1 MIKPLPI
8 IASGSAIARPFN
20 TTRADLCSLP
30 VANISNVP
38 LRLAPPD
45 VDEDHYFDALDTQ
58 PWLTPVSP
66 QWPRLNALALQIKE
80 AIHYQIHL
88 LSQTSMATTLL
99 SVIHPDLSKLLAAA
113 LICSGRGK
121 EIVCQAAL
129 IAGLQLINQ
138 LIYLAAGMTS
148 KAAILSSLPGLLII
162 WLQHHQVSLA
172 AKLLQSI
179 VVLLSSW
186 STSCVFENIGQ
197 PGWLVD
203 LHQQLIFPVTQLCR
217 ESGAGEVVMTGITL
231 IVGLYSALALSGWLK
246 GKKPSPTMLSDGLRI
261 IEDICQLSTR
271 SSNLQLL
278 HNKELVGRQKKAW
291 YRATHHPRWDESKA
305 DKALN
310 RAVIRCIPRNILL
323 QKDRPNSNTDRS
335 SAPVSFEANY
345 HRAYQQI
352 EQQILA
358 RQLTVCPDDSKRIV
372 SPMVREN
379 LAVLPDDAS
388 GQAASSSEGASAP
401 LLIPA
406 ALIAAAAV
414 PNVWWQRRT
423 NLLLPAAGVT
433 LLAAAGYL
441 RQRITRLETPTKL
454 HTDNVK
460 PSINLCADARN
471 TIRQLLS
478 SNKTYV
484 NLAVELFDK
493 LFDNQGDLNFSFA
506 DKLLEKWNIT
516 TFTSNDR
523 DEMNGQLLY
532 ILSLLVTPAGR
543 SQPIDLSSIILT
555 LSQKFNKLWQN
566 ETESLKN
573 KTVKSLLH
581 NLRSHCAKKYA
592 ALGVHSLSDML
603 SITNFL
609 ITYVAPD
616 LLFMEQN
623 GRSDDAYLTED
634 NYYIWN
640 YIGKQF
646 ANNRYVTHDEFSVA
660 LYEGWIDGFVLSR
673 LCSYPGYN
681 LTSSREYLQKA
692 YKDVTQQMDI
702 YHREDTI
709 LEAIP
714 IVTFDDIIKLTFP
727 GVDIHAA
734 QNFKTFT
741 LIVTTQARIE
751 KEIRI
756 IADCSNYGEII
767 RNMEDGFGELY
778 HYLPQKIP
786 EALRIYDQNNRK
798 TFSLKKHPK
807 LTELYKSF
815 DQAYQKMIDHHCD
828 IYLKVVNQAFKIL
841 SKEDSNFLHSADT
854 QIYAIDIKVKRLKSL
869 RFLLQPSTFRL
880 FPEFHQKISYNN
892 RPYHETG
899 KIFVGYNSISNEKR
913 FYILNI
919 ESSRIHSRQLP
930 LRRLNITENEQ
941 IAGLDNSILNENYIF
956 MDDQPFHDSCDEI
969 QQPNA
974 TLLSRWDKSGEFIT
988 EHYHYYKNKL
998 CIKLKH
1004 PEDMVTSYKERAV
1017 RKNGVSALE
1026 ALKNEIVQN
1035 RRKYLSYLKKRAH
1048 NPSAV
1053 EQDNEKGKI
1062 QQIVE
1067 LMPLYNCYAFFRD
1080 IIMIRDDTTPPSI
1093 MTPFFQLLI
1102 CAADLYMGYGVKKT
1116 LSSLL
1121 QSLREMYAKRWI
1133 REVELAKLN
1142 RMISD
1147 SLIQPS
1153 SLNYANQ
1160 LAGKIITAKNN
1171 LKTLDEEIAALRSQA
1186 YLMLGNLASIPP
1198 FTAFPYLSLRRGDK
1212 ILSSNY
1218 PWGINMA
1225 KMVLKKSL
1233 ATATRN
1239 RLPVPWS
1246 PPRTIDLVDRN
1257 NYNPELPQQPDYS
1270 CATIPLKAG
1279 KLILN
1284 IFDLRGLN
1292 STLYH
1297 QLYFS
1302 ALSDP
1307 IPESIIAT
1315 AESQQ
1320 CIIPENYNQMAM
1332 FFFISFTIPVRRLTS
1347 MILAQ
1352 QDHQQSTNKINEET
1366 LYKYYADYLTK
1377 PYSNPPEGLRPEQS
1391 RLINQSINFI
1401 RTVVS
1406 SNIQGAELSY
1416 LFMIQY
1422 LLMKED
1428 IVSQLQAMNDQP
1440 ADKPQHLDRLLQ
1452 ALSYNL
1458 ERFTLFSANYSS
1470 VQKKFHI
1477 AVINQF
1483 CQYYDQLIS
1492 SNFANTLLFS
1502 ANMEIFLQRTEQFQQ
1517 MDPLATLPSPADYI
1531 NRWLDIAQTIS
1542 GIYRSFARIE
1552 YSAKALA
1559 AFSPDE
1565 WSGKAAQDA
1574 WLAAL
1579 QEFLFVE
1586 MRYENLR
1593 PFLLSA
1599 TEKLTNDWRKRQSS
1613 TANINAIISNDVV
1626 NPRFI
1631 ESVKQAM
1638 SDSCSLYPKLFFCHV
1653 YKTDG
1658 GSWFSFLNN
1667 EFITETRNRIRRET
1681 RNTHRSWPV
1690 SVLTTPQLQQSITLP
1705 IKQMQTVSKPGTSF
1719 DEALCYQQQLGQVLN
1734 RFIRFASLPF
1744 HQRLQSHLLDAV
1756 PLTSGANQD
1765 DVIRLI
1771 SSVIDAQGNFVDYQL
1786 TLLLSYLPQVAIA
1799 DKAVLLQLLSDIFG
1813 IACPAAPKLYQFI
1826 LHHLQNSFADSSLNL
1841 ATVSQ
1846 QRFVDRQITDITSRY
1861 LAKLQSSDQ
1870 AIQQSIQR
1878 YITATLRNL
1887 LSFTQYLQP
1896 VEPELAASRLN
1907 SLASQWLSLGA
1918 IISHQLRAEDT
1929 SVSSLLMLAFAA
1941 QHDAGLLSLR
1951 ETAIQQTALLSG
1963 RQPDKQHRFEA
1974 ADALMTIAVNVKEAA
1989 AMQQHVFSCLEE
2001 SQQLAAFIKQL
2012 TFSSQL
2018 SEVSVLRTMLTS
2030 ALQKQRQLLLNALYQ
2045 LSDKSNLLLI
2055 QAVFNG
2061 NLQVSWYLEEN
2072 HSSKDIQVAGLAF
2085 NCPGQHELFLPLSD
2099 PEYIPLIFRQLSPT
2113 PDYQELTRLCFA
2125 ISDTP
2130 HNFIPPVRLTLSV
2143 SSQTRGLPV
2152 TNPAIVLFE
2161 WMQSET
2167 ESQSATLIA
2176 AHDETEFNQL
2186 KQALSDWLSQHLFFY
2201 GRSDTSDY
2209 RFIKEQSEHFNSIAT
2224 NVNRWRGHPHNDSET
2239 IDANPVSQFSQA
2251 ISTLMGAST
2260 EWQTLTEV
2268 LREAATVSEEGS
2280 IPLTRIPESGF
2291 AGFWWDPV
2299 SRFCYL
2305 GWVTGN
2311 QRALYASTNEN
2322 REILYNLAD
2331 DAASATIWPALT
2343 HFDWLQDDVQALRS
2357 ARLSAGKFFDHS
2369 IALAWQLQCAMTGGV
2384 PLPDDAVPQRSGLP
2398 QVYTQRRASQ
2408 QRDYFYPAG
2417 AKLATPVTVTGL
2429 AGGGW
2434 RLDFSPHNNL
2444 AQQDHYLSL
2453 ETNRLNS
2460 ARQKQWIVTEQP
2472 GWQLLSAQDSTK
2484 LMKSGV
2490 LTPASYLQWNK
2501 SNNHT
2506 TTMVPTSRVLQRND
2520 GNFVFIFIENNQ
2532 RISYRMLDAEGQLQ
2546 STPVLPA
2553 DWPRAMRAA
2562 DAPQINTAIIDLITR
2577 QNTPDYHALLE
2588 PDEQLRLES
2597 ALSGAQQHRRTAIR
2611 QAYTQHRS
2619 FPFRSSFNA
2628 QAQSE
2633 LEDILLAFLRM
2644 RQNFWQQVKRNAQ
2657 LEDTPITP
2665 DELLWKP
2672 YGWRDYNLFSLAG
2685 REKALNKLNQEK
2697 KLLLS
2702 MRKLINAHHD
2712 VRLTSDD
2719 LKTWI
2724 QQRLTMLTAA
2734 TTAIQL
2740 IKGESETVKPSLPL
2754 QLQRFAHNY
2763 FFSYYDRQ
2771 PHLTAEDFQQPW
2783 PCIRDGDWPAATR
2796 DSWQPALD
2804 QLHTLTTEMPQQVR
2818 ILDRLLTLPAP
2829 LWRADEMQQRARCWQ
2844 QTCQQVFRYWQ
2855 TARHTGQI
2863 VLLRSGTAAQDPQ
2876 LMSHQYGWPVRL
2888 ILAAGIGASINNQ
2901 SAGTAPPLQ
2910 ISAQQNEDLLLT
2922 PSGPARD
2929 DEPAARLAAINAD
2942 PQNAREFAAWS
2953 KLRLSSPWALQAFS
2967 GPDFFSRLH
2976 ARIQRMMAEEA
2987 DGWCQEERDFYHSPT
3002 TAEFLRE
3009 SQPESIDSSH
3019 YAGLFIQL
3027 FNSNLLVTRLIMTD
3041 AEMVFGLMCDY
3052 FAEKHPERATED
3064 LSKAWFL
3071 FLHTFEQPVADE
3083 SQPIWLVGV

>member
-45 VDEDHYFDALDTQ
+45 VDEYHYFDALDTQ

-66 QWPRLNALALQIKE
+66 QWPRLNALALQIKDT
-80 AIHYQIHL
+80 IHYQIHL

-99 SVIHPDLSKLLAAA
+99 SVIHPDLSKLLAAV

-138 LIYLAAGMTS
+138 LIYLAVGMTS

-186 STSCVFENIGQ
+186 SASCVFENIGQ
-197 PGWLVD
+197 PGWLLA
-203 LHQQLIFPVTQLCR
+203 LHQQLILPVTQLCR
-217 ESGAGEVVMTGITL
+217 ESGAAEVVMTGITL

-261 IEDICQLSTR
+261 IEDICQLSTH
-271 SSNLQLL
+271 SSNLQLR
-278 HNKELVGRQKKAW
+278 HNKELVGRQTKAW
-291 YRATHHPRWDESKA
+291 YRATHHQRWEENKA

-323 QKDRPNSNTDRS
+323 QKDRPNRNADRS
-335 SAPVSFEANY
+335 AAPFSFEANY

-358 RQLTVCPDDSKRIV
+358 GQLTVCPDEAKSLV

-379 LAVLPDDAS
+379 LAILSDDA
-388 GQAASSSEGASAP
+388 GEPAASSSEGASAP

-414 PNVWWQRRT
+414 PNAWWQRRT

-441 RQRITRLETPTKL
+441 RQRITRLEIPTKTQ
-454 HTDNVK
+454 TDNLK

-471 TIRQLLS
+471 NIRQLLS
-478 SNKTYV
+478 SNKTHV
-484 NLAVELFDK
+484 NLAIELFDK
-493 LFDNQGDLNFSFA
+493 LFDSQGDLNFSFA
-506 DKLLEKWNIT
+506 NKLLEKWSIT
-516 TFTSNDR
+516 AFTSSDR
-523 DEMNGQLLY
+523 DQMNGQLLY

-555 LSQKFNKLWQN
+555 LSQKFNKLWRN
-566 ETESLKN
+566 ETESLKH

-592 ALGVHSLSDML
+592 ALGVHSLSNML

-623 GRSDDAYLTED
+623 DRSDDVYLTED

-646 ANNRYVTHDEFSVA
+646 ANNRYVMHDEFSVA
-660 LYEGWIDGFVLSR
+660 LHEGWIDGFVISR

-692 YKDVTQQMDI
+692 FKDVTQQMDI

-714 IVTFDDIIKLTFP
+714 IVTFDDIIKLTYP
-727 GVDIHAA
+727 DIDIHAA

-741 LIVTTQARIE
+741 LIVKNQGRIE

-756 IADCSNYGEII
+756 IAECSNYGEII

-786 EALRIYDQNNRK
+786 EALRIYDQHNRK

-815 DQAYQKMIDHHCD
+815 DQAYEKMIDHHCD
-828 IYLKVVNQAFKIL
+828 IYYKVVNQAFKIL
-841 SKEDSNFLHSADT
+841 SKEDSKFLHSADT

-880 FPEFHQKISYNN
+880 FPELHKKISYNN

-899 KIFVGYNSISNEKR
+899 KIFVGYNNASSEKR
-913 FYILNI
+913 FYIINI

-941 IAGLDNSILNENYIF
+941 IAELDNSILNENYIF

-969 QQPNA
+969 QQPNT

-998 CIKLKH
+998 CVKLKH
-1004 PEDMVTSYKERAV
+1004 PEEMVTSYKERAV
-1017 RKNGVSALE
+1017 RKKGVSPLE
-1026 ALKNEIVQN
+1026 ALKDEIVQN

-1080 IIMIRDDTTPPSI
+1080 IIMVRDDTTPPSI

-1147 SLIQPS
+1147 SLLQPS
-1153 SLNYANQ
+1153 SLSYANQ
-1160 LAGKIITAKNN
+1160 LAEKIITAKSN
-1171 LKTLDEEIAALRSQA
+1171 LKTLDDQIAALRSHA
-1186 YLMLGNLASIPP
+1186 YLMMGNLASIPP

-1225 KMVLKKSL
+1225 KMMLKKSL
-1233 ATATRN
+1233 ATATGN
-1239 RLPVPWS
+1239 RLQVPWS

-1270 CATIPLKAG
+1270 CAAFPLKTDNFV
-1279 KLILN
+1279 LN

-1302 ALSDP
+1302 ALRDP

-1315 AESQQ
+1315 AESLQW
-1320 CIIPENYNQMAM
+1320 IIPEDYNQMAM
-1332 FFFISFTIPVRRLTS
+1332 FFFISFTIPVRRYTS

-1352 QDHQQSTNKINEET
+1352 QDYQQSTNKINEET

-1391 RLINQSINFI
+1391 RLVNQSINFI
-1401 RTVVS
+1401 RTVAS
-1406 SNIQGAELSY
+1406 SNIQGAEASY

-1428 IVSQLQAMNDQP
+1428 IVSQLQAMNNQP
-1440 ADKPQHLDRLLQ
+1440 AEKSQHLDRLLQ

-1458 ERFTLFSANYSS
+1458 ERFTLYSANYSS

-1477 AVINQF
+1477 AIIDQF
-1483 CQYYDQLIS
+1483 SQYYDQLIS
-1492 SNFANTLLFS
+1492 NNFANTLLFS
-1502 ANMEIFLQRTEQFQQ
+1502 ANMEIFLQRSEEYHQQ
-1517 MDPLATLPSPADYI
+1517 DPLATLPTPADYI
-1531 NRWLDIAQTIS
+1531 NRWLDIAQTIADV
-1542 GIYRSFARIE
+1542 YRSFARIE

-1559 AFSPDE
+1559 SFPPTE

-1579 QEFLFVE
+1579 QDFLFVE

-1599 TEKLTNDWRKRQSS
+1599 TEKLTHDWQKRQSS
-1613 TANINAIISNDVV
+1613 TANNKAIISNDVV
-1626 NPRFI
+1626 NPLFI
-1631 ESVKQAM
+1631 ENVKQAM
-1638 SDSCSLYPKLFFCHV
+1638 SHSCILYPKLFFCNV

-1667 EFITETRNRIRRET
+1667 EFIAETRNRIRRET

-1690 SVLTTPQLQQSITLP
+1690 SPLRTPALQQSITLP
-1705 IKQMQTVSKPGTSF
+1705 IKQMQTALKPGASF
-1719 DEALCYQQQLGQVLN
+1719 NEALCYQQQLGRVLN
-1734 RFIRFASLPF
+1734 RFMRFASLPF
-1744 HQRLQSHLLDAV
+1744 HQRLQSHLLDVV
-1756 PLTSGANQD
+1756 PLTSTATQD
-1765 DVIRLI
+1765 DAITLI

-1786 TLLLSYLPQVAIA
+1786 TLLLSYLPQVAIT
-1799 DKAVLLQLLSDIFG
+1799 DKAVLLQLLSDIFSG
-1813 IACPAAPKLYQFI
+1813 ACPAAPKLYQFI
-1826 LHHLQNSFADSSLNL
+1826 LHHLQNTFADTSLSL

-1846 QRFVDRQITDITSRY
+1846 HSFIDRQVADITSRY
-1861 LAKLQSSDQ
+1861 RAKLPGSNQ

-1878 YITATLRNL
+1878 YVTATLRNL
-1887 LSFTQYLQP
+1887 LSFTEYLHP
-1896 VEPELAASRLN
+1896 VEPLLATSRLT

-1918 IISHQLRAEDT
+1918 IISRQLQTEDT

-1941 QHDAGLLSLR
+1941 QHDAGLLSLS

-1963 RQPDKQHRFEA
+1963 RQPDKQYRFEA
-1974 ADALMTIAVNVKEAA
+1974 PDALSAITANVQEAA
-1989 AMQQHVFSCLEE
+1989 VMQQHVFACLED
-2001 SQQLAAFIKQL
+2001 SQQLAALINQL
-2012 TFSSQL
+2012 TFSSPL
-2018 SEVSVLRTMLTS
+2018 SEASALRTMLTS

-2045 LSDKSNLLLI
+2045 LSDNNNLLLT

-2061 NLQVSWYLEEN
+2061 NLQISWYLEEN
-2072 HSSKDIQVAGLAF
+2072 NATNDIQIAGLAF
-2085 NCPGQHELFLPLSD
+2085 SCPGQHDLFLPLSD

-2113 PDYQELTRLCFA
+2113 PDYQELTRLCYA

-2130 HNFIPPVRLTLSV
+2130 FNFIPPVRVTLSAN
-2143 SSQTRGLPV
+2143 SQTRGLPV

-2161 WMQSET
+2161 WMQSEA
-2167 ESQSATLIA
+2167 EKQSAALIA
-2176 AHDETEFNQL
+2176 ACNETEFTQFR
-2186 KQALSDWLSQHLFFY
+2186 KALSDWLTQHLFFY
-2201 GRSDTSDY
+2201 GRSDSSDY
-2209 RFIKEQSEHFNSIAT
+2209 RFIKEQSEHISRIAARVDSWPGQQR
-2224 NVNRWRGHPHNDSET
+2224 NVSDT

-2251 ISTLMGAST
+2251 ISSLMGAST

-2268 LREAATVSEEGS
+2268 LRETGTVSEKGS
-2280 IPLTRIPESGF
+2280 IPLTNVPESGF
-2291 AGFWWDPV
+2291 AGFWWDPI

-2305 GWVTGN
+2305 GWISGN

-2331 DAASATIWPALT
+2331 DASSATLWPALT
-2343 HFDWLQDDVQALRS
+2343 HFDWLQDDLRAVRH
-2357 ARLSAGKFFDHS
+2357 ARLSAGKFFDQS

-2384 PLPDDAVPQRSGLP
+2384 PLPDDAIPQRTGLP
-2398 QVYTQRRASQ
+2398 QVYTQGRGSQ

-2417 AKLATPVTVTGL
+2417 AKLATPVTVSGQ
-2429 AGGGW
+2429 AGDGW

-2444 AQQDHYLSL
+2444 AQQDSYFSL
-2453 ETNRLNS
+2453 ETNRLDS
-2460 ARQKQWIVTEQP
+2460 IRQEQWILTEYP
-2472 GWQLLSAQDSTK
+2472 GWQLLSAQDATK
-2484 LMKSGV
+2484 LMESGIY
-2490 LTPASYLQWNK
+2490 TPVRYLQWNS

-2506 TTMVPTSRVLQRND
+2506 TTMVPTSRVLQRSD
-2520 GNFVFIFIENNQ
+2520 GNMVFIFTENDR

-2546 STPVLPA
+2546 ISPVLPV
-2553 DWPRAMRAA
+2553 DWPRVISTAGA
-2562 DAPQINTAIIDLITR
+2562 QQLNTAVADLISR
-2577 QNTPDYHALLE
+2577 QKTPDYHALLAA
-2588 PDEQLRLES
+2588 DEQLRLET
-2597 ALSGAQQHRRTAIR
+2597 ALSGAQQHRRAAIS
-2611 QAYTQHRS
+2611 QAYSLHRT
-2619 FPFRSSFNA
+2619 FPFRSAFST

-2672 YGWRDYNLFSLAG
+2672 YGWRDYNLFTLSG
-2685 REKALNKLNQEK
+2685 RDEALNKLQQEK
-2697 KLLLS
+2697 KLLFS
-2702 MRKLINAHHD
+2702 MRKLINVHHD

-2719 LKTWI
+2719 LKAWI
-2724 QQRLTMLTAA
+2724 EQRLALLTAA
-2734 TTAIQL
+2734 TLAIQL
-2740 IKGESETVKPSLPL
+2740 IKDDPETRNTLLPL

-2771 PHLTAEDFQQPW
+2771 LHITAEDFQQPW
-2783 PCIRDGDWPAATR
+2783 PCIRDADGSANARND
-2796 DSWQPALD
+2796 WQPALD
-2804 QLHTLTTEMPQQVR
+2804 QLHTLVTEMPPQVR
-2818 ILDRLLTLPAP
+2818 MLDRLLTLPGP
-2829 LWRADEMQQRARCWQ
+2829 LWQADEMQQRARTWQ

-2855 TARHTGQI
+2855 TARRAGQML
-2863 VLLRSGTAAQDPQ
+2863 LLRPGAAMQDPQ
-2876 LMSHQYGWPVRL
+2876 LMSHQFRWPVRL
-2888 ILAAGIGASINNQ
+2888 ILAAGIGGPINNQ

-2967 GPDFFSRLH
+2967 GPDFFLRLH
-2976 ARIQRMMAEEA
+2976 ARMQRVMAEEA
-2987 DGWCQEERDFYHSPT
+2987 GSWCQEEQDFYHSPA

-3009 SQPESIDSSH
+3009 NQPESIDKSH

-3027 FNSNLLVTRLIMTD
+3027 FDSNLLVTRLIMTD

-3071 FLHTFEQPVADE
+3071 FLHTFEQSVPDI